1 MESLPQDRLN
11 QDRQE
16 GRLPQ
21 PPVAAERRSPVE
33 RPAIL
38 IVDDRE
44 ENLLALERLLAQ
56 TEAVIVKAKNGND
69 ALKAC
74 LNHEFALALLDVNM
88 PGMDGYELAALMR
101 GEKSHSATPII
112 FVTAA
117 YRQDEQIF
125 KGYTAGAVDYL
136 LKPLQPEI
144 LLNKVNVF
152 LDIFRQKQ
160 EIAHLNAT
168 LAARADELE
177 AANRDLESFNRTVS
191 HDLRSP
197 VLGIANFSRL
207 ILEKYECSL
216 DEKCKRYFRTI
227 HAEALRMDKL
237 ITTLLDFSR
246 MSRQEMHMQ
255 EVDLSETAQIISD
268 ELRLTDPGRKVE
280 FFISDHL
287 ACRGDRELLKVAL
300 SNLLAN
306 AWKYS
311 SKEALSMIE
320 FGTMNGDGPASTFY
334 VRDNGVGF
342 DENYADKLF
351 GLFQRLHSSD
361 EFEGHGIGLVTVE
374 RIIHRHCGRV
384 WAESEEGKGATFY
397 FTLDGC

>member
-1 MESLPQDRLN
+1 MESLPQNRLN
-11 QDRQE
+11 PNRPA
-16 GRLPQ
+16 GR
-21 PPVAAERRSPVE
+21 RE

-44 ENLLALERLLAQ
+44 ENLLALDRLLAQ
-56 TEAVIVKAKNGND
+56 TEAVVIKAQSGSD

-88 PGMDGYELAALMR
+88 PGMDGYELAELMR
-101 GEKSHSATPII
+101 GEKSHSAIPII

-125 KGYTAGAVDYL
+125 KGYSAGAVDYL
-136 LKPLQPEI
+136 VKPLRPEI
-144 LLNKVNVF
+144 LLSKVEVF
-152 LDIFRQKQ
+152 LDIYRQKQ
-160 EIAHLNAT
+160 EIAYLNAT
-168 LAARADELE
+168 LATRADELE

-191 HDLRSP
+191 HDLRAP
-197 VLGIANFSRL
+197 VIGIANFCRI
-207 ILEKYECSL
+207 ILEKYGPSL
-216 DEKCKRYFRTI
+216 DEKCAQYFRVI
-227 HAEALRMDKL
+227 HDESLRMGRL
-237 ITTLLDFSR
+237 INTLLDFSR
-246 MSRQEMHMQ
+246 MSRQEMHVQ
-255 EVDLSETAQIISD
+255 EVNLSAMAQVISH
-268 ELRLTDPGRKVE
+268 ELQLTDPGRRVE

-287 ACRGDRELLKVAL
+287 SCRGDQELLKVAM

-311 SKEALSMIE
+311 SKEALSTIE
-320 FGTMNGDGPASTFY
+320 FGTIDGADPAPTFY

-342 DENYADKLF
+342 DNNYADKLF

-374 RIIHRHCGRV
+374 RIIHRHGGRV

-397 FTLDGC
+397 LTLKGEER

>member
-11 QDRQE
+11 
-16 GRLPQ
+16 LNQ
-21 PPVAAERRSPVE
+21 PPGHME

-44 ENLLALERLLAQ
+44 ENLLALERLLEQ
-56 TEAVIVKAKNGND
+56 TEAVVVKAKNGND

-88 PGMDGYELAALMR
+88 PEMDGYELAALMR
-101 GEKSHSATPII
+101 GERNHSAVPII

-136 LKPLQPEI
+136 VKPLRPEI
-144 LLNKVNVF
+144 LLNKVKVF
-152 LDIFRQKQ
+152 LDIYRQRQ

-168 LAARADELE
+168 LAARANELE
-177 AANRDLESFNRTVS
+177 AANRELESFNRTVS

-197 VLGIANFSRL
+197 VLGIANFCRI
-207 ILEKYECSL
+207 ILEKHELSL
-216 DEKCKRYFRTI
+216 DEKCRRYFRTI
-227 HAEALRMDKL
+227 HAEALRMEKL
-237 ITTLLDFSR
+237 INTLLSFSR
-246 MSRQEMHMQ
+246 LSRQEMQLQ
-255 EVDLSETAQIISD
+255 EVDLSEMARTISE
-268 ELRLTDPGRKVE
+268 ELQSTDQGRRVE
-280 FFISDHL
+280 FFIADHL
-287 ACRGDRELLKVAL
+287 SCRGDAELLKVAL

-311 SKEALSMIE
+311 AKEALATIE
-320 FGTMNGDGPASTFY
+320 FGAINDDGPTPTFY

-342 DENYADKLF
+342 DPSYADKLF
-351 GLFQRLHSSD
+351 GLFQRLHSND
-361 EFEGHGIGLVTVE
+361 DFEGHGIGLVTVE
-374 RIIHRHCGRV
+374 RIIHRHGGRV
-384 WAESEEGKGATFY
+384 WAESEEGKGATFF
-397 FTLDGC
+397 FTIKGEGV